1 HPNVLL
7 KTGRPGYYPRPMR
20 SQAVAGVTAAA
31 CLAACTVDRPQPNL
45 VGQDI
50 RLTIIHT
57 SDIHARLFPYNFVPN
72 TFDQGYGLLPI
83 NAPFGGIARIT
94 TLAKRIRRSTNRALW
109 LDSGD
114 AFQGA
119 PVFNEFKGEV

>member
-1 HPNVLL
+1 MFRTFASVVAVLAL
-7 KTGRPGYYPRPMR
+7 
-20 SQAVAGVTAAA
+20 S
-31 CLAACTVDRPQPNL
+31 ACTVDKPQPNL

-57 SDIHARLFPYNFVPN
+57 SDIHSRLFPYNFVPN
-72 TFDQGYGLLPI
+72 TFDQAYGLLPA
-83 NAPFGGIARIT
+83 NGPFGGVARIS
-94 TLAKRIRRSTNRALW
+94 TLVKRIRSTANRSLW